1 MIVLVLPDIQTDD
14 ARLAKARR
22 GDREA
27 IGAIYRSYYEPVYQ
41 FVRLRVG
48 NAQIAED
55 LTSDIFVKFIR
66 ALKADKGPHSSLR
79 GWIFRVAR
87 NAIYDHYGSKEVPL
101 PDETLDQWMST
112 DDDTDPEVRAL
123 RTIEAQRAR
132 QVIGMLAPAQ
142 QEVLM
147 LRFDQ
152 QLSLQETADVMNKK
166 VNAIK
171 ALQFRAV
178 NTLRDILRTAETEA

>member
-1 MIVLVLPDIQTDD
+1 MILLVLPDITTDD
-14 ARLAKARR
+14 ERLALAQK
-22 GDREA
+22 GDKQA
-27 IGAIYRSYYEPVYQ
+27 IADIYKSYFEPIYQ

-48 NAQIAED
+48 DVQIAED
-55 LTSDIFVKFIR
+55 LTSDVFVKFIR
-66 ALKADKGPHSSLR
+66 ALKNDKGPHSSLR

-87 NAIYDHYGSKEVPL
+87 NIIYDHYGEQPSL
-101 PDETLDQWMST
+101 PSETLDQWLAS
-112 DDDTDPEVRAL
+112 DENTDPEVQAMRA
-123 RTIEAQRAR
+123 IETERAI
-132 QVIGMLAPAQ
+132 QVIGMLAPTQ

-152 QLSLQETADVMNKK
+152 QLSLQETADVMDKN

-178 NTLRDILRTAETEA
+178 NTLRQILQDSEAEE